1 MAEREAFL
9 KMEYASWYP
18 AIPAGEWIGA
28 HTAQYLVGF
37 QLKYGEPR
45 WESTGRLLDP
55 DHFLFRGG
63 DPGGKWTSDRRRAPR
78 LTRSSP
84 SGEHQ
89 IQPE

>member
-45 WESTGRLLDP
+45 WKARAGSSTRITSSSEEATQAGNGRATGGGP
-55 DHFLFRGG
+55 RG
-63 DPGGKWTSDRRRAPR
+63 
-78 LTRSSP
+78 
-84 SGEHQ
+84 
-89 IQPE
+89 